1 MVLERIVASILNK
14 YLDKY
19 IENLDT
25 DNLDV
30 GLFSGQLN
38 LQDLEL
44 KPEALYE
51 LDLPIEV
58 KEGRVGKISFDIP
71 WTSLFSSPV
80 IVKIEDVLL
89 LANPVT
95 ARPYD
100 ELKERRLENAAKRKK
115 LEQLEKSKKKPLSE
129 EDEQESQSFTEKL
142 MSSIINNVQVFMK
155 NVHVRYEDSVTNPGH
170 PFSFGVMLPYISA
183 ETTDELWQ
191 ATQVDA
197 SAMIMRKLAQVR
209 NLSIYMNSDCKQLL
223 TEQHID
229 DGLWIGLMK
238 EALVDN
244 KIMNEPLQ
252 FILEPVTTKARVT
265 YDKASDSLYMRPR
278 LVVDINTEEIMLGLG
293 RSQYLD
299 VLDLLEALQLMK
311 VNTVYRKYQPTVPVK
326 IDPKAW
332 WIYAYKSMVDKYI
345 KPWSWEHMKQ
355 HRQYYRAYKNKYKEK
370 LEKAKADDNV
380 KKRIEKDL
388 LKLEEK
394 LDVTSITIAREQ
406 AKIEYAKQAPIR
418 REKELKKEAE
428 KSWFSGFWG
437 WFGGDDDYEEE
448 VVHDDTLWERLTEED
463 KHKIYEGIGYKEGAS
478 VSTDKPVEYVQTK
491 VTFAVNHGQF
501 GLRNKSLR
509 VIKASVVDTVVD
521 IEHRPAN
528 NGIHFQLS
536 TDSLLVEGSP
546 KKEENVTIVTSARDK
561 PDDVAGQ
568 VFNVDLETSPV
579 NVSADLSLAVTSE
592 PVDIV
597 YHEKTISELIT
608 FFTVPNL
615 NMENLKAVASTQLMK
630 FAEYSTAGLKYAI
643 ENHKTI
649 QLDVDV
655 KSPNIL
661 IPEFGSI
668 DKGGHLIVIDLGSL
682 RVFSDLQNET
692 VSLEGATRTEIE
704 EHLYDK
710 FNVHINDIQILLAH
724 SGDNWHE
731 SLELRD
737 SERHLLPS
745 FGLQLSLFNS
755 VQPEYKELP
764 QLKVEAVLPSVKVN
778 ISENKLKTLLQ
789 FAHHLPL
796 PSNKNEPETSPPRGV
811 VFSLDPLAI
820 KMEPSV
826 ATLRRV
832 RKTFREPKVKS
843 TSVDESDTAISTVQP
858 HKKVEEPTTPDVY
871 YSASDHSDQSI
882 DQWAKVDQ
890 VPDFGENDS
899 PTNRTT
905 ILLRFL
911 IREVVCSISTHKE
924 ARTVEDIDSGT
935 SSDEAGILET
945 EYLTL
950 RVDSLMVDGAISTH
964 GMAFQF
970 GLGGIQVIDKLHVGA
985 LGTYLH
991 LVSSASKSELISI
1004 LYRKVTTECP
1014 DFQSYYN
1021 GMEQAVVVKFTALNV
1036 IFHKTAMLYLRKY
1049 VQNIT
1054 QSAISRPT
1062 VPEIHVVQPTTTHPV
1077 PVQPK
1082 TDGPSITSHLPA
1094 ITKLHI
1100 QAKMDFISV
1109 SFMDTNQTLAK
1120 MFIRDLEASMTD
1132 KENRTTIR
1140 ARLKDFSVEDSEVNN
1155 LYTKILCLEDPTA
1168 FETKLILF
1176 KHDKK
1181 EGPPVLNKGDVI
1193 PVDACVRLRVGRV
1206 QAVLVYQFVRDFIN
1220 FFEPFS
1226 STEVLTNATVASQKA
1241 VQKQVKE
1248 LTKQG
1253 MRINLNVNIRA
1264 PVILIP
1270 QSFHSPDTLVV
1281 HLGDLIVKNQIKMA
1295 DNANHLIDCMK
1306 VSLNSVQISRA
1317 TTGAHQVLGSRRLIV
1332 EPVSLH
1338 VDITRA
1344 LAPFPN
1350 EIIPFD
1356 ISGRLE
1362 NIKVNI
1368 GEDDLVIIFAVLNEN
1383 LFPVSEE
1390 VALDK
1395 TIPMIHES
1403 TFSQDINESVA
1414 TATIETPPN
1423 TNIKMAF
1430 VMEGM
1435 EIELFTNEPRLR
1447 KNGQGLLLREEQD
1460 GLSRFQLHEV
1470 EGNATFYDNGAIM
1483 LSASIHCISL
1493 EDIRWSSPLA
1503 IKRLIHQTG
1512 RSGNKEPKDKSA
1524 NTSPMVTIS
1533 FTKDS
1538 AKNRHLDFCLEGMR
1552 INIFIHYLLA
1562 VYNFLSSSIAKAKP
1576 ASTNASP
1583 TGQLNRQLSNEAS
1596 APTKG
1601 SLKITGRLKKPEV
1614 VLFADPT
1621 SQNSQV
1627 LVLQVEGNLSYQQSA
1642 AIDRLEASLKDIQI
1656 FSCIYSQALR
1666 TAYQVLDPCVLNLHR
1681 TLSHQGVEEIGVN
1694 LSSVRARISP
1704 RVVFMIQDIVHGL
1717 RAFTVKTPKGMSMN
1731 SDDSKED
1738 MWTPKPIFSTAF
1750 PKRKE
1755 NDQTQVDFS
1764 PLDAQ
1769 QVKQKLTIETKH
1781 FELTLDIEQGSDH
1794 LPMLCVR
1801 SKLETVLTNW
1811 STMMHLKLELSLEAW
1826 LYNERLTIW
1835 EPLIEPVMEK
1845 EGVYRPWELLV
1856 RMCQAPSQPITCT
1869 NESDV
1874 AFQSC
1879 DQIDGTSGFIQPTL
1893 GSESGSET
1901 DSSPDDELE
1910 WDGNYSSSLLSS
1922 DVGTPSDAPDRTFNP
1937 VSEKAADGEGEEQE
1951 EEEGSF
1957 LNKVVGFISDM
1968 FSDSESEEG
1977 DEGEGDGEESGRRR
1991 VKHDAHGRPRTAASL
2006 TSSRSQSRDDF
2017 DFDEPEEKEKLATY
2031 IIISSL
2037 DQMDLSVTPFALE
2050 SMNDITDGF
2059 INKPDGLMETK
2070 QQITQTPFTVC
2081 NTTSLPIKVE
2091 LPTTLKRI
2099 TSGENVTIEAI
2110 TDGTEDLSTDEPDM
2124 NADNDNCFS
2133 LLPSAA
2139 RSHVRMSLRCVAPP
2153 APHSED
2159 DDDDER
2165 EENKEEDT
2173 PDAIVF
2179 KAKHSCSPKT
2189 PVDSICVQIE
2199 GFDPLKDV
2207 KCNQVGQM
2215 LYYLSPVKDGIQY
2228 AVVADVSINRC
2239 KKTLTIRSPLQLHNH
2254 LAVPMSVY
2262 YDLPRASSLTNE
2274 MSAAVGKQSLGVFQP
2289 NTTMDLP
2296 LDVAYSASLYFGPYD
2311 QGYTLC
2317 NKAVQWQRLIEKK
2330 QQICISQ
2337 TEINDEKLF
2346 HFKCIL
2352 EAESPARKGVSVKE
2366 HVPLYTLQIYPPI
2379 VLHNYLPYDVIFSFE
2394 EPGLKFLLAGE
2405 NMAIYSINPEIQNS
2419 MKIQVK
2425 NYLSSSWEGTVNVSS
2440 KMKHYDLVSMTTKD
2454 SDSERK
2460 RYLNL
2465 GVHMSSTN
2473 GLDIF
2478 LYSPYWIVNK
2488 SELPIEVR
2496 ASKSSKVFGNQ
2507 TSSEPVL
2514 FNFSSPKRKKAKMRV
2529 FHSVWSSSFSLD
2541 TIGSSGVVVCKDETH
2556 NRTYQFWVEIQMS
2569 RLSLTKIVTITPYH
2583 LVTNM
2588 TRSTLCYLEEGV
2600 KAGVWVNIKPD
2611 VVQPFWPG
2619 TASMKLY
2626 VRHPDTPDR
2635 LASMHFSIDKPHFT
2649 VLKMERGTALS
2660 VKVEGG
2666 FEGPMHITFLN
2677 YQIGHAPVRIEN
2689 RCHDVFLRFNQ
2700 KSVGSMTFV
2709 KPSESLLYTWED
2721 PTLERMLMWNLY
2733 NRNKQ
2738 SVKAAIDR
2746 DGFGKLAV
2754 STESIRRSS
2763 LRGDGMYADEDDT
2776 SVYSTDEEDV
2786 PDGMIEHPLMSRKER
2801 SVVYWVSYLDGLQR
2815 VFLITQ
2821 SARTAKKAMQ
2831 ANEAEQANLEL
2842 IVSLAGLGISLING
2856 AYEEVAYMKLFS
2868 NPARWEVEKLD
2879 KWKMLNMEMSGIL
2892 EDRWKNGDENISIED
2907 AIDADL
2913 VNMLMSKPVE
2923 GKLRRTSQ
2931 PAMRLQYR
2939 QSEHCTSIHF
2949 KLQKL
2954 QLDNQLHDA
2963 LFTTVLRP
2971 APLPKDVVKKSGFKP
2986 FLEMSLI
2993 RRQSPENNLNTVKYF
3008 KVLLQEAVVK
3018 IDNGFVLSVLDI
3030 FSGFMK
3036 EEDDVVY
3043 LKADIAMI
3051 KKPLHELSSSISNDL
3066 SRPIYFE
3073 YFHLGPIKLIVSLS
3087 LSGEPHRTTRS
3098 PKSFKKDVFKF
3109 FIDSIGSTL
3118 TEISDVEIKLGFFER
3133 SNVMLTQEEMITKVV
3148 NHYKGQ
3154 AIKQA
3159 YVFILGLDVL
3169 GNPYGLFKDIKEG
3182 LGDLF
3187 YEPYQGAIQGPGE
3200 FAEGLARGVESLLGH
3215 TVGGVADSLSGFTSG
3230 VGKTLAFLTFDESY
3244 QERRLRKMRRKPS
3257 SLPLSILYAGQG
3269 FLMGI
3274 IMGLVGVVSNPIK
3287 GAQMDG
3293 IKGFFKGIGKGILG
3307 LFTRPLGGIV
3317 DASTFILEGI
3327 ERSTEVGED
3336 VMARKRLPRFINPNV
3351 GLKPYSAYQ
3360 AIGNAILYNVRRAE
3374 VYKTDIY
3381 LAHAVIHSDDGTPD
3395 VAVVTNRQLMKLD
3408 KCRWYGGWDLE
3419 ESDLF
3424 TDITSN
3430 PTVED
3435 QTIMFNIKDEDG
3447 DVATRDVLCNNH
3459 EVAKWLNGKLKQ
3471 AIDLQRLEMI
3481 QTGVFLQSSDA

>member
-1 MVLERIVASILNK
+1 MVLESIVASLLNK

-38 LQDLEL
+38 LQDLQL

-58 KEGRVGKISFDIP
+58 KAGTVGKISFVIP

-80 IVKIEDVLL
+80 IVNVEDVLL
-89 LANPVT
+89 LVSPVT

-100 ELKERRLENAAKRKK
+100 EEKEKRLENAAKRKV
-115 LEQLEKSKKKPLSE
+115 LEQLERSKTKPLNE
-129 EDEQESQSFTEKL
+129 KDEQESLSFTEKL
-142 MSSIINNVQVFMK
+142 TASIINNVQVFMK
-155 NVHVRYEDSVTNPGH
+155 NVHVRYEDTVTNPGY
-170 PFSFGVMLPYISA
+170 PFSFGVMVPYISA
-183 ETTDELWQ
+183 ETTDELWK
-191 ATQVDA
+191 ATLADA
-197 SAMIMRKLAQVR
+197 SALVMRKLAQVT
-209 NLSIYMNSDCKQLL
+209 NLSIYMNTDCKQLL
-223 TEQHID
+223 TEHIED
-229 DGLWIGLMK
+229 ELWMSFMK
-238 EALVDN
+238 EALIDN
-244 KIMNEPLQ
+244 KIMYEDLQ
-252 FILEPVTTKARVT
+252 FILEPVTTRARIT
-265 YDKASDSLYMRPR
+265 YDKSDSMYMRPR
-278 LVVDINTEEIMLGLG
+278 LTVDINTEEINLGLG

-299 VLDLLEALQLMK
+299 ILDLLEALQLMK
-311 VNTVYRKYQPTVPVK
+311 VNTVYRKYQPTVSVK
-326 IDPKAW
+326 KDPKAW
-332 WIYAYKSMVDKYI
+332 WMYAYNSMVDKYI

-355 HRQYYRAYKNKYKEK
+355 HREYYRAYRSKYKDK
-370 LEKAKADDNV
+370 LERVKADDDV
-380 KKRIEKDL
+380 KKRIEKEL
-388 LKLEEK
+388 RNLEEK
-394 LDVTSITIAREQ
+394 LDVTSITLAREQ
-406 AKIEYAKQAPIR
+406 AKIEFAKQAPLR
-418 REKELKKEAE
+418 RERELQKESE
-428 KSWFSGFWG
+428 KGWFSRIFGWG
-437 WFGGDDDYEEE
+437 DDSDDDYE
-448 VVHDDTLWERLTEED
+448 DDVPEDNTLWEKLTEED
-463 KHKIYEGIGYKEGAS
+463 KTKIYEGIGYQEGS
-478 VSTDKPVEYVQTK
+478 ETSSEKPVEYVQTK
-491 VTFAVNHGQF
+491 IIFSVNHGQF
-501 GLRNKSLR
+501 GLRNKSLQ
-509 VIKASVVDTVVD
+509 VLKASVVDTVIDV
-521 IEHRPAN
+521 EHRPVN
-528 NGIHFQLS
+528 SGIHFQLS
-536 TDSLLVEGSP
+536 TDSLLVEGCP
-546 KKEENVTIVTSARDK
+546 KKNENVTIVTSAKDK

-597 YHEKTISELIT
+597 YHENTISELVS

-615 NMENLKAVASTQLMK
+615 NMDNLKAVASTQLMK

-661 IPEFGSI
+661 IPEFGSV

-724 SGDNWHE
+724 TGDNWHE

-778 ISENKLKTLLQ
+778 ISESKLKTLLQ
-789 FAHHLPL
+789 FVHHLPL
-796 PSNKNEPETSPPRGV
+796 PLNKAELETSPPRGV
-811 VFSLDPLAI
+811 VFSLDPLAL
-820 KMEPSV
+820 KTEPSIS
-826 ATLRRV
+826 TLKRV
-832 RKTFREPKVKS
+832 RKSFREPRIKPPV
-843 TSVDESDTAISTVQP
+843 TDESDASTPTEQP
-858 HKKVEEPTTPDVY
+858 LTKLEEPKSPDVY

-882 DQWAKVDQ
+882 DQWSKQDQ

-899 PTNRTT
+899 NNNRTT

-911 IREVVCSISTHKE
+911 IREVVCNISTCKE
-924 ARTVEDIDSGT
+924 ARSVDDVDSGT

-945 EYLTL
+945 EYITL

-1004 LYRKVTTECP
+1004 LYRKVSTECP
-1014 DFQSYYN
+1014 DLQSYYN
-1021 GMEQAVVVKFTALNV
+1021 GMEQAVVIKFTALNV

-1054 QSAISRPT
+1054 QSTITKPS
-1062 VPEIHVVQPTTTHPV
+1062 VPEIHVVQPASSTSHTV
-1077 PVQPK
+1077 PVTPK
-1082 TDGPSITSHLPA
+1082 TDVSSSTYLPA
-1094 ITKLHI
+1094 MTKLHI

-1120 MFIRDLEASMTD
+1120 LFIRDLEASMTD
-1132 KENRTTIR
+1132 KANRTTIR

-1168 FETKLILF
+1168 FEAKLVLF
-1176 KHDKK
+1176 KRDKK
-1181 EGPPVLNKGDVI
+1181 GDLPVLGSGDVI

-1241 VQKQVKE
+1241 VQKQVEE

-1253 MRINLNVNIRA
+1253 MRINLNINIRA

-1281 HLGDLIVKNQIKMA
+1281 HLGDLIIKNTIKMA
-1295 DNANHLIDCMK
+1295 TNSNYLIDFMN

-1344 LAPFPN
+1344 VAPFPSDV
-1350 EIIPFD
+1350 IPFD
-1356 ISGRLE
+1356 ITGRLE

-1383 LFPVSEE
+1383 LFPVSEQ
-1390 VALDK
+1390 VVLDK
-1395 TIPMIHES
+1395 TPPVIDDS
-1403 TFSQDINESVA
+1403 SVSQDSDVMVT
-1414 TATIETPPN
+1414 TATIDAQSSI
-1423 TNIKMAF
+1423 NIKMAF

-1470 EGNATFYDNGAIM
+1470 EGNATFYENGSIQ

-1503 IKRLIHQTG
+1503 IKRLIHQSG
-1512 RSGNKEPKDKSA
+1512 QSGNKEPKDKSVHA
-1524 NTSPMVTIS
+1524 LPMVTIS

-1538 AKNRHLDFCLEGMR
+1538 AGNRNLDFALEGMR

-1562 VYNFLSSSIAKAKP
+1562 VYNFLSSSIAKATP
-1576 ASTNASP
+1576 ATKVSTSP
-1583 TGQLNRQLSNEAS
+1583 TGPLNRQVSNEAS
-1596 APTKG
+1596 SPSKG

-1627 LVLQVEGNLSYQQSA
+1627 LVLQVEGDLNYQQSST
-1642 AIDRLEASLKDIQI
+1642 IDKLEAKLQQIQI

-1666 TAYQVLDPCVLNLHR
+1666 TAYQVLDPCMLNFHR
-1681 TLSHQGVEEIGVN
+1681 TLNRQGVEEIGVN
-1694 LSSVRARISP
+1694 LSSVRTRISP

-1717 RAFTVKTPKGMSMN
+1717 RAFTVKTPKGPSMT
-1731 SDDSKED
+1731 SDDSRED
-1738 MWTPKPIFSTAF
+1738 MWTPKPIFTTAF

-1755 NDQTQVDFS
+1755 SDQTQVDFS

-1769 QVKQKLTIETKH
+1769 QIKQKLTIETKQIQ
-1781 FELTLDIEQGSDH
+1781 LTLDIEQGSDH
-1794 LPMLCVR
+1794 VPMLCVR
-1801 SKLETVLTNW
+1801 SKVESVLTNW
-1811 STMMHLKLELSLEAW
+1811 STMMNLKFEVSAEAW
-1826 LYNERLTIW
+1826 LYNERLTTW

-1869 NESDV
+1869 NESDL
-1874 AFQSC
+1874 AFESC
-1879 DQIDGTSGFIQPTL
+1879 DQHDGAPRLIPQIL
-1893 GSESGSET
+1893 GSDSGSET

-1937 VSEKAADGEGEEQE
+1937 VSGQDGEDDV
-1951 EEEGSF
+1951 EEEGNF
-1957 LNKVVGFISDM
+1957 FNKVVDFITDM
-1968 FSDSESEEG
+1968 FSDSESEDDAETDG
-1977 DEGEGDGEESGRRR
+1977 DSGTRQKTKQDG
-1991 VKHDAHGRPRTAASL
+1991 HGRSKVAASL
-2006 TSSRSQSRDDF
+2006 TSSRSQSRDDI
-2017 DFDEPEEKEKLATY
+2017 DFEDVEEKEKLSTY
-2031 IIISSL
+2031 IIISSPDAL
-2037 DQMDLSVTPFALE
+2037 ELSVTPFALE
-2050 SMNDITDGF
+2050 IMNNVTDGF
-2059 INKPDGLMETK
+2059 VNKPEGLMEVK
-2070 QQITQTPFTVC
+2070 RQISQPPFTIK
-2081 NTTSLPIKVE
+2081 NTTNMSIKVK
-2091 LPTTLKRI
+2091 LPTTLQRI
-2099 TSGENVTIEAI
+2099 TSGENVKIESVA
-2110 TDGTEDLSTDEPDM
+2110 DGTEDAGADEPDM
-2124 NADNDNCFS
+2124 DCDNDTCFS

-2139 RSHVRMSLRCVAPP
+2139 RSHIRMSLRSVAPP
-2153 APHSED
+2153 TPKCDDD
-2159 DDDDER
+2159 DDDDE
-2165 EENKEEDT
+2165 EEEESTDG
-2173 PDAIVF
+2173 IVF
-2179 KAKHSCSPKT
+2179 KAKHCTTPKT
-2189 PVDSICVQIE
+2189 PVDSICVEVE
-2199 GFDPLKDV
+2199 GFDPLQNV
-2207 KCNQVGQM
+2207 KCNQVGEV
-2215 LYYLSPVKDGIQY
+2215 LYYLSPIKDGIQY
-2228 AVVADVSINRC
+2228 AVVAEVDVNRC
-2239 KKTLTIRSPLQLHNH
+2239 KKTLKIRSPLQLHNY

-2262 YDLPRASSLTNE
+2262 YDLPKASNLVDPTDPT
-2274 MSAAVGKQSLGVFQP
+2274 VGKQSLGVLQP

-2296 LDVAYSASLYFGPYD
+2296 LDVAYSASLFFGPYD

-2317 NKAVQWQRLIEKK
+2317 NEAVVWQKLKVKK
-2330 QQICISQ
+2330 QQIFSSQ
-2337 TEINDEKLF
+2337 TEINDEKWF
-2346 HFKCIL
+2346 NFKCIL
-2352 EAESPARKGVSVKE
+2352 EAESPSRKGDIVKE
-2366 HVPLYTLQIYPPI
+2366 KVPLYTLQIHPPI

-2405 NMAIYSINPEIQNS
+2405 NMAIYNINPENQNP

-2425 NYLSSSWEGTVNVSS
+2425 NYLSSSWEGTVNVSP

-2454 SDSERK
+2454 LDSERK

-2541 TIGSSGVVVCKDETH
+2541 TVGSSGVVVCKDETH
-2556 NRTYQFWVEIQMS
+2556 DRTYQFWVDIQMS

-2588 TRSTLCYLEEGV
+2588 TRSPLCYLEEGV
-2600 KAGVWVNIKPD
+2600 KAGVWVNIKPN

-2619 TASMKLY
+2619 TTSMKLY
-2626 VRHPDTPDR
+2626 VRQPDTPDR
-2635 LASMHFSIDKPHFT
+2635 LASLHFNIDKPHFT
-2649 VLKMERGTALS
+2649 VLRMERGTALS

-2666 FEGPMHITFLN
+2666 FEGPMRITFLN

-2700 KSVGSMTFV
+2700 KNVGSMTFV
-2709 KPSESLLYTWED
+2709 SPSESLLYTWED
-2721 PTLERMLMWNLY
+2721 PTLDRVLMWNLY

-2738 SVKAAIDR
+2738 SVKATIDR
-2746 DGFGKLAV
+2746 DGFGQLAV

-2821 SARTAKKAMQ
+2821 SARTAKRAMQ

-2842 IVSLAGLGISLING
+2842 IVSLAGVGVSLINA

-2868 NPARWEVEKLD
+2868 SPARWEVEKLD
-2879 KWKMLNMEMSGIL
+2879 KWKMLNMEISGIL

-2913 VNMLMSKPVE
+2913 LNMMMSKPVE

-2939 QSEHCTSIHF
+2939 QSEHYTSIHF

-2954 QLDNQLHDA
+2954 QIDNQLHDA

-2971 APLPKDVVKKSGFKP
+2971 SPLPKDVVKKSGFKP

-2993 RRQSPENNLNTVKYF
+2993 MRQSPENNLNTVKYF

-3018 IDNGFVLSVLDI
+3018 VDNGFVLSVLDI

-3051 KKPLHELSSSISNDL
+3051 KKPLHELTSGISNDL

-3073 YFHLGPIKLIVSLS
+3073 YFHLSPIKIIVSLS
-3087 LSGEPHRTTRS
+3087 LSGEPHRTTKS

-3133 SNVMLTQEEMITKVV
+3133 SNVMLTQEELTRNVV
-3148 NHYKGQ
+3148 SHYTGQ

-3169 GNPYGLFKDIKEG
+3169 GNPYGLYKDIKEG

-3244 QERRLRKMRRKPS
+3244 QERRLRKMKRKPS
-3257 SLPLSILYAGQG
+3257 SLPVSILYAGQG

-3274 IMGLVGVVSNPIK
+3274 IMGLVGVVSSPIK

-3336 VMARKRLPRFINPNV
+3336 VMARKRLPRFINPNL

-3360 AIGNAILYNVRRAE
+3360 AIGNAILFNVRRSE
-3374 VYKTDIY
+3374 FYKTDIY
-3381 LAHAVIHSDDGTPD
+3381 YAHAVIHSEDGTPD
-3395 VAVVTNRQLMKLD
+3395 VALVTNRQLLKLD

-3424 TDITSN
+3424 NNITSD
-3430 PTVED
+3430 TGVEG

-3447 DVATRDVLCNNH
+3447 DILTKDIQCNDD
-3459 EVAKWLNGKLKQ
+3459 EVAKWLNDKLKN
-3471 AIDLQRLEMI
+3471 AIDSQRLEI
-3481 QTGVFLQSSDA
+3481 KQTGVSIQSLD